1 MNKNKINKSIPKD
14 KDLYEKVK
22 KKIYQKIPKHSAYRS
37 GLIVKKYKE
46 EYEKIYKSKKSYI
59 GKKNNKGLSRWF
71 KEEWR
76 NQDGEIGYKKKGDI
90 YRPTKKI
97 SKYTPKT
104 FKELSKKKIE
114 ISQKEK
120 YKNGTFNDFSRRMG
134 KDSF

>member
-14 KDLYEKVK
+14 KDLYQKVK

-59 GKKNNKGLSRWF
+59 GKKNNKGLARWF
-71 KEEWR
+71 KEEWK

-97 SKYTPKT
+97 SKDTPKT

-120 YKNGTFNDFSRRMG
+120 YKNGRVKRF
-134 KDSF
+134 